1 MNPKEI
7 RWPRLQVIGLV
18 ATVISGAIWLFVVR
32 SGQLVASPSW
42 LAGMLLLVMAALVLW
57 FARPVR
63 QHLRGSASSATTEQ
77 ALRAARAV
85 VLAQASALT
94 GAAVT
99 GWYLGQL
106 LVVLS
111 DLELIANH
119 ERAWW
124 LGLQVLV
131 ALLLVAAGLVAQS
144 WCRVPPPPE
153 DPAA

>member
-7 RWPRLQVIGLV
+7 RWPRLLVIGLV

-77 ALRAARAV
+77 ALRAAPRRPLRPGADREPRARV
-85 VLAQASALT
+85 VARPPSAG
-94 GAAVT
+94 GAAA
-99 GWYLGQL
+99 GRRGFGGAI
-106 LVVLS
+106 VVPGS
-111 DLELIANH
+111 TAT
-119 ERAWW
+119 
-124 LGLQVLV
+124 
-131 ALLLVAAGLVAQS
+131 
-144 WCRVPPPPE
+144 
-153 DPAA
+153 

>member
-7 RWPRLQVIGLV
+7 RWPRLLVIGLV

-111 DLELIANH
+111 DLELNR
-119 ERAWW
+119 EPRAR
-124 LGLQVLV
+124 VV
-131 ALLLVAAGLVAQS
+131 ARPPSAGGAAAGRRGFGGAIV
-144 WCRVPPPPE
+144 VPGST
-153 DPAA
+153 AT